1 MVTIVPL
8 ADGHIPFMETI
19 EKASFPVAWGEGSFK
34 KELEDNKLARY
45 LVALDGDEVV
55 GYIGAWAVL
64 DEVHITTFAV
74 DPTRRNQR
82 IGRRLLAALLRN
94 AIDEGGRWTVLEVRE
109 SNASAIHLYESFG
122 FRQVGMRKKYYEN
135 GENALVLWVGQMQ
148 QKTFRDLLAT
158 LTDDADASPQDGA
171 SEPRSSHS

>member
-1 MVTIVPL
+1 MSLRVVAL
-8 ADGHIPFMETI
+8 AREHIAPMEAI
-19 EKASFPVAWGEGSFK
+19 EKQSFPISWGEGSFA
-34 KELEDNKLARY
+34 KELEENKLARY
-45 LVALDGDEVV
+45 LVAVDGDRVV

-82 IGRRLLAALLRN
+82 IGCRLLATLLRN
-94 AIDEGGRWTVLEVRE
+94 AVDEGGRWTVLEVRE

-122 FRQVGMRKKYYEN
+122 FRQVGVRKKYYEN

-148 QKTFRDLLAT
+148 QKAFRDLVTEKLA
-158 LTDDADASPQDGA
+158 
-171 SEPRSSHS
+171 